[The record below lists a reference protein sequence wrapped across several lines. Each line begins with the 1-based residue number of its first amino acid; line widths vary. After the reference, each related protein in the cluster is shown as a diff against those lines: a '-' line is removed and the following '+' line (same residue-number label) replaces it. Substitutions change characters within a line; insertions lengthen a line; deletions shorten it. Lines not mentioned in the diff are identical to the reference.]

1 MLLNYRI
8 ERAFSCFLLS
18 YTPKFTYLSSSYTKA
33 NLSSVKEH
41 LIHIVDSCRKGDAK
55 AQKKLYDM
63 YAPLFMSI
71 AMRYMK
77 NFESAE
83 DVMVMGFFKIFNNI
97 NKYKGEGSFEGWM
110 KRILVNEALMQIR
123 KRNNLRMTVE
133 LTDIDKPDDS
143 SVIDDIAYEELVAVL
158 SELPPGYRTIFNMYV
173 IEGYKHREIA
183 EALGISINT
192 SKSQL
197 ILAKKKMRELLKKKQ
212 LFKANIG

>member
-1 MLLNYRI
+1 
-8 ERAFSCFLLS
+8 
-18 YTPKFTYLSSSYTKA
+18 
-33 NLSSVKEH
+33 
-41 LIHIVDSCRKGDAK
+41 
-55 AQKKLYDM
+55 
-63 YAPLFMSI
+63 
-71 AMRYMK
+71 
-77 NFESAE
+77 
-83 DVMVMGFFKIFNNI
+83 
-97 NKYKGEGSFEGWM
+97 M

-197 ILAKKKMRELLKKKQ
+197 ILAKKKMRELLKKKH